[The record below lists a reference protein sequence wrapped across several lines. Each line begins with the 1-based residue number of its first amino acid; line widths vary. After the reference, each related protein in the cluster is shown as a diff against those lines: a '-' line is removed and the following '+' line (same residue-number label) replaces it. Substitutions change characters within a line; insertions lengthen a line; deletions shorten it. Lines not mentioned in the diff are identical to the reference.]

1 MMADI
6 PNGLQHWLE
15 IDLDKLTGNLD
26 RIRQKLTPGTGLI
39 AVVKN
44 DAYGFGAV
52 PCARA
57 LAAAGADML
66 AVTTPE
72 EALELRL
79 AGIDA
84 PVLVFLPV
92 QAGEEHIYAE
102 YRLTATVDGLRAARL
117 LSGRGVDCHLKLN
130 TGMNRF
136 GIESDELADVL
147 AELALPGAARLTG
160 VYSHLATALE
170 KDEHYARRQIAL
182 FAKMREQV
190 LAAGF
195 AGVSFHL
202 ANSAGML
209 RYPEA
214 HFSAV
219 RVGSALYG
227 QLVMARACGLELQ
240 DPIRACARVA
250 ALHSLKKGECVGYGS
265 EFTAPRDMDIA
276 VIPWGYGDGFGV
288 SVDARELTVRDSV
301 QTMSRNIGRLV
312 TGRYQRGVWRDGKLL
327 PVLGRVAMQSMM
339 VDATGHNVQIGDI
352 VNVPQRKVTTS
363 ARLPRVYIQGGRI
376 SEVRSLLAPYRLMCP
391 DPAGY

>member
-1 MMADI
+1 MNEI
-6 PNGLQHWLE
+6 NSLCHWLE
-15 IDLDKLTGNLD
+15 IDLDKLAANFAAVQDKVGGD
-26 RIRQKLTPGTGLI
+26 II

-117 LSGRGVDCHLKLN
+117 LSGLGVDCHLKLN

-136 GIESDELADVL
+136 GIEPDELADVL

-182 FAKMREQV
+182 FAKMRDQV

-250 ALHSLKKGECVGYGS
+250 ALRSLKKGNVS
-265 EFTAPRDMDIA
+265 AMAVNSPRRGIWISPSSPGA
-276 VIPWGYGDGFGV
+276 
-288 SVDARELTVRDSV
+288 TV
-301 QTMSRNIGRLV
+301 M
-312 TGRYQRGVWRDGKLL
+312 
-327 PVLGRVAMQSMM
+327 A
-339 VDATGHNVQIGDI
+339 
-352 VNVPQRKVTTS
+352 S
-363 ARLPRVYIQGGRI
+363 A
-376 SEVRSLLAPYRLMCP
+376 
-391 DPAGY
+391 